1 MPSSPENT
9 RPGENTRV
17 DAIAARIED
26 VDARLRVA
34 EIATGDEK
42 TAKELRKA
50 VEAVSRH
57 DPELEERLTNR
68 VDVLAE
74 RLNTVATTVSTTANA
89 LAGKDGE
96 IAGLR
101 RELERGHARIEA
113 LAAEARSTAGA
124 TEIEEL
130 RRSVGALATQRPEQS
145 DDKRL
150 ERLSGKVDFLAER
163 VDTLATTV
171 ATTASGLAGREG
183 EVSALR
189 RRLDEDVAQLTRAVD
204 ELREIGG
211 HGELASQ
218 IRLLSDAV
226 TTTAHDLARRQHEA
240 VELRALVD
248 DGHGRLD
255 SAVAALR
262 QALGAAVTR
271 FDGLEDAL
279 GADALRALEQE
290 VAQSGA
296 TIEVLSVRLDSL
308 GTAIDATVAA
318 NAEKEREIVTLGR
331 RFEHANASIEAL
343 VGDLREAMATMPSA
357 TGECLAL
364 EAEIAEL
371 EKRVAEVTE
380 RLASITRDRGAA
392 AAELARTTA
401 FWSTELS
408 SIEARFDELGARLD
422 SLEPTGATTVASAM
436 PLGADGRFRREHRAL
451 ELRME
456 HAEAAARENREAVLT
471 QLERL
476 ASRIDWRL
484 QRLETQPPP
493 SPDEQASPVAAQV
506 VPIRATDPSM
516 AAGTPSS
523 CG

>member
-9 RPGENTRV
+9 RPGENMRF

-34 EIATGDEK
+34 EIATGDER

-57 DPELEERLTNR
+57 DPKFEERLTNR

-101 RELERGHARIEA
+101 RELERGHARIED
-113 LAAEARSTAGA
+113 LAAAARGTAG
-124 TEIEEL
+124 TPEIEEL
-130 RRSVGALATQRPEQS
+130 RRTVAALAAQRPEQT

-150 ERLSGKVDFLAER
+150 DHLSGKVDFLAER

-171 ATTASGLAGREG
+171 ATTASGLVGREG
-183 EVSALR
+183 DVSALR
-189 RRLDEDVAQLTRAVD
+189 RRLDEDVAQLTHVVG
-204 ELREIGG
+204 ELKELGG
-211 HGELASQ
+211 HGELSAQ
-218 IRLLSDAV
+218 IRLLSGAV
-226 TTTAHDLARRQHEA
+226 TTTAHDLARRQHETA
-240 VELRALVD
+240 ELRALVD

-255 SAVAALR
+255 SAVTALR

-271 FDGLEDAL
+271 LDGLEDAAS
-279 GADALRALEQE
+279 ADALRALEQE
-290 VAQSGA
+290 VAQSGGR
-296 TIEVLSVRLDSL
+296 IEMLSGRLDSL

-331 RFEHANASIEAL
+331 RFEHANVSMEAL
-343 VGDLREAMATMPSA
+343 VGDLREAMATRPSA
-357 TGECLAL
+357 GEGLAL
-364 EAEIAEL
+364 EGEL
-371 EKRVAEVTE
+371 EELERRVADLSE
-380 RLASITRDRGAA
+380 RLTSVTGDRGAA

-408 SIEARFDELGARLD
+408 SIEARFDELSARLD
-422 SLEPTGATTVASAM
+422 SLKPTDAPTVAPATGDS
-436 PLGADGRFRREHRAL
+436 GDGRFRLEHRAL

-476 ASRIDWRL
+476 AARIDWRL
-484 QRLETQPPP
+484 QRPETHSAP
-493 SPDEQASPVAAQV
+493 SLDEQAPPVEAQV
-506 VPIRATDPSM
+506 VPIRATDP
-516 AAGTPSS
+516 
-523 CG
+523 